1 MGGYGSGFNG
11 TKKQTIEDG
20 LTLSISALMRKGALH
35 PGRTTSG
42 EWSWLYPGHEPHA
55 HMGYRA
61 DMTDLDHASI
71 RLIYTV
77 NGKPMDYVVHLVW
90 TTLHNG
96 GRRWWF
102 LCPIRREDGKDA
114 RRVGKL
120 HLPPGA
126 AYFGSRAAYGLT
138 YQSSQE
144 SGKFKALFAR
154 MARDIGADPA
164 LIRAAMNG
172 KLIS

>member
-20 LTLSISALMRKGALH
+20 LKLSISALMRKGALH

-55 HMGYRA
+55 RMGYRA
-61 DMTDLDHASI
+61 DMTDPDNASI

-77 NGKPMDYVVHLVW
+77 NGKPMDYVVRLDW
-90 TTLHNG
+90 TKLNNG

-102 LCPIRREDGKDA
+102 LCPIRREGGNDP

-126 AYFGSRAAYGLT
+126 HYFGSREAYGLT
-138 YQSSQE
+138 YRSSQE
-144 SGKFKALFAR
+144 SGKFNALFAQV
-154 MARDIGADPA
+154 AGNIGTDVAT
-164 LIRAAMNG
+164 IRRVMRSAQR
-172 KLIS
+172 

>member
-1 MGGYGSGFNG
+1 
-11 TKKQTIEDG
+11 
-20 LTLSISALMRKGALH
+20 
-35 PGRTTSG
+35 
-42 EWSWLYPGHEPHA
+42 
-55 HMGYRA
+55 MGYRA
-61 DMTDLDHASI
+61 DIRDLDHASI

-77 NGKPMDYVVHLVW
+77 NGKPMDYVVRLVW

-102 LCPIRREDGKDA
+102 VCPIRRDDGKDP

-126 AYFGSRAAYGLT
+126 HYFGSRQAYCLT

-144 SGKFKALFAR
+144 SGKFNALFAQV
-154 MARDIGADPA
+154 AGNIGTDVAM
-164 LIRAAMNG
+164 IRRAMSNAQT
-172 KLIS
+172 